1 MHELALAYADSLGL
15 SLDLETGLLLDGG
28 DVTSFTQSTNVA
40 YGLQVGLPSPFQEQT
55 KEDFSLSL
63 SLSFSQS
70 SMNTSRPSVP
80 LMHWYFLKHRRNRDV
95 GLSSAP
101 SRRAPSDFL

>member
-1 MHELALAYADSLGL
+1 MRELALAYADSLGL

-63 SLSFSQS
+63 SFLFTVLHEHLQ
-70 SMNTSRPSVP
+70 TLRPPHALVLFKKS
-80 LMHWYFLKHRRNRDV
+80 
-95 GLSSAP
+95 
-101 SRRAPSDFL
+101 